1 MSVKLKI
8 AEPDGIY
15 FITITC
21 FKWLPLFTIADS
33 YDAVYKWFHYLKLN
47 SHYITGYVIMP
58 NHLHALIA
66 FSNTGKNIN
75 QIIGNG
81 KRFMAYDIVDKLKEK
96 GNENILDQ
104 LTAGVKPSDR
114 KRGKLH
120 EVFETSF
127 DIKECLSLEFIK
139 QKLNYI
145 HFNPCTGKWNL
156 ADIPENYVHSSA
168 GYYDAGIQ
176 GIFPVD
182 NIMDVMDIDLSKRV

>member
-21 FKWLPLFTIADS
+21 FKWLPLFSIADS
-33 YDAVYKWFHYLKLN
+33 YDSVYKWFNYLRT
-47 SHYITGYVIMP
+47 SGHYITGYVIMP

-75 QIIGNG
+75 KIIGNG
-81 KRFMAYDIVDKLKEK
+81 KRFMAYDIVGKLEEK
-96 GNENILDQ
+96 GNENILHQ
-104 LTAGVKPSDR
+104 LADGVTQSEK

-127 DIKECLSLEFIK
+127 DIKECFSLDFIK

-145 HFNPCTGKWNL
+145 HYNPGTGKWNL
-156 ADIPENYVHSSA
+156 ADLPENYLHSSA
-168 GYYDAGIQ
+168 RYYSTGVQ
-176 GIFPVD
+176 GIFSVD
-182 NIMDVMDIDLSKRV
+182 NIMDVLDIDLSKRI

>member
-21 FKWLPLFTIADS
+21 FKWLSLFSIADS
-33 YDAVYKWFHYLKLN
+33 YDSVYKWFHYLKLN

-75 QIIGNG
+75 QIIGNA
-81 KRFMAYDIVDKLKEK
+81 KRFMAYDIVGKLKET

-104 LTAGVKPSDR
+104 LAAGVKPSDR

-127 DIKECLSLEFIK
+127 DIKECFSLEFIK

-145 HFNPCTGKWNL
+145 HFNPCAGKWNL

-168 GYYDAGIQ
+168 GYYSTGLP
-176 GIFPVD
+176 GIFSVD
-182 NIMDVMDIDLSKRV
+182 NIMDIMDIDLSKKI